1 MSTMRYKLLG
11 RSGLRVSELCLGTM
25 TFGADW
31 GWGADKDACHGIF
44 DSFVDR
50 GGNFFD
56 TANLYTGGSSER
68 MLGEFVRANRDAAVL
83 ATKYTNALPGG
94 RDPNAAGNQ
103 RKTMVQSLE
112 ASLKRLGTDRIDL
125 YWVHAWDFLTSCEDV
140 MRGLDDLVRQGKVL
154 HVGISNAPAWV
165 IARCNTLAELR
176 AWTPFTALQIEY
188 SLIERTVEREL
199 IPMARAFDLAVIAW
213 SPLAS
218 GILTGKYAASGTRDQ
233 TRRLDKTRMR
243 AQGIERDAA
252 IVRVVAEVAAELDAS
267 PGQVALAWVRAKGA
281 LPILGVRTTAQL
293 QDNLGC
299 IALRLSEEQ
308 TARLDDVSKAPL
320 GFPHDFLAM
329 SQTVTYGGFA
339 DRIEGV
345 TRL

>member
-1 MSTMRYKLLG
+1 MRYRLLG
-11 RSGLRVSELCLGTM
+11 RSGLRISELCLGTM

-31 GWGADKDACHGIF
+31 GWGADRDACRGIF
-44 DSFVDR
+44 DSFVDK

-68 MLGEFVRANRDAAVL
+68 LLGEFIRENRDAAVL

-103 RKTMVQSLE
+103 RKNMVQSLE

-188 SLIERTVEREL
+188 SLIERTAEREL
-199 IPMARAFDLAVIAW
+199 IPMARAFDLAVNAW

-218 GILTGKYAASGTRDQ
+218 GILTGKYAAESIQDEK
-233 TRRLDKTRMR
+233 RRLDSTRMR
-243 AQGIERDAA
+243 AQGVERDTA
-252 IVRVVAEVAAELDAS
+252 IVRVVAEIAAELNAS
-267 PGQVALAWVRAKGA
+267 LGQVALAWVRAKGA
-281 LPILGVRTTAQL
+281 LPILGVRTLPQL
-293 QDNLGC
+293 HDNLGC
-299 IALRLSEEQ
+299 IDLKLSTEQ
-308 TARLDDVSKAPL
+308 TARLDDVSKVSL
-320 GFPHDFLAM
+320 GFPHDFLVM
-329 SQTVTYGGFA
+329 SQTVTHGGFA
-339 DRIEGV
+339 DRIDA
-345 TRL
+345 RALL